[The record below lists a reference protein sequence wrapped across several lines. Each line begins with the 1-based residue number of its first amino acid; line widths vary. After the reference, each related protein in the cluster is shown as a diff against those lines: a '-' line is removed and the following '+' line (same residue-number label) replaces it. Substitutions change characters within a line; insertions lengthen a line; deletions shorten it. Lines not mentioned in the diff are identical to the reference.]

1 MKQTDFYKGQTVYLK
16 SDIQKTDPLRVVRQA
31 AENPK
36 LIVVSLYD
44 ETTEFCLYCGLLT
57 TDSRP
62 ADKIKE
68 RPNFYKQGYNHT
80 GNPLKCG
87 NITQF
92 RVESSKGT
100 EILTGIVRR
109 NFGENFDMYLI
120 YENRIT
126 AAQIPTADI
135 LGTYARNNKEYYFYT
150 DL

>member
-1 MKQTDFYKGQTVYLK
+1 MKHTDFHTGQTVYLK
-16 SDIQKTDPLRVVRQA
+16 SDIQKTTPLQVVRQSTD
-31 AENPK
+31 NPK
-36 LIVVSLYD
+36 LIVVSVQG
-44 ETTEFCLYCGLLT
+44 EAAEFCLYYTLLT
-57 TDSRP
+57 TDGAP

-68 RPNFYKQGYNHT
+68 RQNFHERGYNHT

-87 NITQF
+87 SITQF
-92 RVESSKGT
+92 TVESSKGT